1 MKKYGWDWTSEDA
14 AEAYKLILIDS
25 GCYHG
30 SFGGSEDL
38 ALFIDLADEVV
49 RLEGRIPDSF
59 GVAVD
64 LGSIYAAAAVSNA
77 RNAKVS
83 DEFIAKANEAWR
95 IASSR
100 LEKGMPKDAALAEPG
115 PLRAAYVGAYWQI
128 PCEIG
133 FARYI
138 QTGCTDV
145 THLRALKKFWE
156 RAKQERPNHPTL
168 QAVGEQ
174 IDKKL
179 SPAEQIEQMQARA
192 PAPLP
197 GIEQSGPEPPKQAGR
212 ALIVGAIV
220 AVTIALTGLGYVY
233 RMMDGPQ
240 VSQQR
245 DAAGSERGESVLSET
260 SVAAP
265 SNQGQAVAPGD
276 PGDKVPETVSSAGE
290 WAEAMPAPREPVE
303 HSQRDGNLLRRLE
316 GQVRARATA
325 FLAPPRDIPTSAQAV
340 YSVTLT
346 SSGRI
351 EELTLTKSSGH
362 AGFDESVREA
372 LLAAQPYPRVGE
384 LLGYGVSRTAIVAM
398 KAERPPQP
406 TRKTQRGAPRTAPA
420 FGKQRLV
427 EMPSAIDS
435 SEEASQEPS
444 QPVAS
449 SPISPPG
456 ATSLRNIEKCAPGF
470 AGTICRERKRWER
483 CNGRW
488 GTPGCEVYQGATA
501 TD

>member
-1 MKKYGWDWTSEDA
+1 M
-14 AEAYKLILIDS
+14 
-25 GCYHG
+25 
-30 SFGGSEDL
+30 
-38 ALFIDLADEVV
+38 
-49 RLEGRIPDSF
+49 
-59 GVAVD
+59 
-64 LGSIYAAAAVSNA
+64 
-77 RNAKVS
+77 
-83 DEFIAKANEAWR
+83 
-95 IASSR
+95 
-100 LEKGMPKDAALAEPG
+100 
-115 PLRAAYVGAYWQI
+115 
-128 PCEIG
+128 
-133 FARYI
+133 
-138 QTGCTDV
+138 
-145 THLRALKKFWE
+145 
-156 RAKQERPNHPTL
+156 
-168 QAVGEQ
+168 
-174 IDKKL
+174 
-179 SPAEQIEQMQARA
+179 
-192 PAPLP
+192 
-197 GIEQSGPEPPKQAGR
+197 
-212 ALIVGAIV
+212 VGAIV

-245 DAAGSERGESVLSET
+245 DAAGSDRGESVLSET

-265 SNQGQAVAPGD
+265 SNQGQAVAPSD

-351 EELTLTKSSGH
+351 EELILTKSSGH

-384 LLGYGVSRTAIVAM
+384 LLGYGASRTAIVAM

-420 FGKQRLV
+420 FSKQRLV

-449 SPISPPG
+449 SPISPSG
-456 ATSLRNIEKCAPGF
+456 VTSLRNIEECAPGF

-488 GTPGCEVYQGATA
+488 GTQGCEVYQGATA